1 MDKKLETSNFFMG
14 YEYDVIFL
22 PMTMVKEIGKIVKE
36 NRIYDYGDQLI
47 FAIEKFIVL
56 AIGEKIQM
64 NPKKKSWLER
74 SISRLN
80 LCLERTILG

>member
-1 MDKKLETSNFFMG
+1 MDKKLETSNFFME